1 MTARPPARVH
11 RLVGALAV
19 VALALVFGPA
29 AWAAE
34 RDDAWP
40 RVRASLFGARILA
53 DAGDALSLALP
64 IRAEDAAVVPV
75 AIRAHPAPGQAR
87 PRRLYL
93 IIDQNPSP
101 VAAIFEFGEA
111 AGRIEIETRV
121 RVEDYSMVR
130 AIAEYPDGSLA
141 MTTRYIKA
149 SGGCSAPAN
158 KGLADASTLGQMRWT
173 LPEPLIDGRDNLVAL
188 LIRHPNTSGLAMD
201 QVTRLYDPPH
211 FVRHVSVTY
220 QDRLVLTADVD
231 FSISENPT
239 FRFGLRVAGDGV
251 LAAEAVD
258 TNELRFSS
266 SVVLTPVAPR

>member
-1 MTARPPARVH
+1 MAMPSSHVH
-11 RLVGALAV
+11 RLVGSFTV
-19 VALALVFGPA
+19 VALTLFLAQDVR
-29 AWAAE
+29 AAE
-34 RDDAWP
+34 RDDVWE
-40 RVRASLFGARILA
+40 RVRVSLFGARVLA

-75 AIRAHPAPGQAR
+75 AIRAYPAPGRAQ
-87 PRRLYL
+87 PHKLYL

-158 KGLADASTLGQMRWT
+158 KGLADARTLGQMRWT
-173 LPEPLIDGRDNLVAL
+173 LPAPLIDGRDNLVGL

-201 QVTRLYDPPH
+201 QVTRLHDPPH

-220 QDRLVLTADVD
+220 RDRPVLSADVD
-231 FSISENPT
+231 FSISENPA
-239 FRFGLRVAGDGV
+239 FRFGLRVDGDGV

>member
-1 MTARPPARVH
+1 MAMPSGRACRPIVWLTAA
-11 RLVGALAV
+11 
-19 VALALVFGPA
+19 ALALVFAPA

-34 RDDAWP
+34 RDDTWQ
-40 RVRASLFGARILA
+40 RVRASLFGTTMPA

-64 IRAEDAAVVPV
+64 ARAEDAAVVPV
-75 AIRAHPAPGQAR
+75 AIRAYPAPGRAR
-87 PRRLYL
+87 PRKLYL

-121 RVEDYSMVR
+121 RVEDYSTVR

-158 KGLADASTLGQMRWT
+158 KGLADARTLGQMRWT
-173 LPEPLIDGRDNLVAL
+173 LPAPLIDGRDNLVGL

-220 QDRLVLTADVD
+220 RDRPVLSAEVD
-231 FSISENPT
+231 FSISENPA
-239 FRFGLRVAGDGV
+239 FRFGLRVDGDGV

>member
-1 MTARPPARVH
+1 MAMPSSHVH
-11 RLVGALAV
+11 RLVGSFTV
-19 VALALVFGPA
+19 VALTLFLAQDVR
-29 AWAAE
+29 AAE
-34 RDDAWP
+34 RDDVWE
-40 RVRASLFGARILA
+40 RVRVSLFGARVLA

-75 AIRAHPAPGQAR
+75 AIRAYPAPGRAQ
-87 PRRLYL
+87 PHKLYL

-158 KGLADASTLGQMRWT
+158 KGLADARTLGQMRWT
-173 LPEPLIDGRDNLVAL
+173 LPAPLIDGRDNLVGL

-201 QVTRLYDPPH
+201 QVTRLHDPPH

-220 QDRLVLTADVD
+220 RDRPVLSADVD
-231 FSISENPT
+231 FSISENPA
-239 FRFGLRVAGDGV
+239 FRFSLRVDGDGV